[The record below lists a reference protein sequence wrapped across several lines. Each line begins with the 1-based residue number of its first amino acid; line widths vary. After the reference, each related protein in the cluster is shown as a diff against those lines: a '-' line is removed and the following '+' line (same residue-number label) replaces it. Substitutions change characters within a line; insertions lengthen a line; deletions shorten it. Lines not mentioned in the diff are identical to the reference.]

1 MFCENGY
8 DRKTSQKIINNF
20 EKKTRSIS
28 NNNNCSTDEK
38 QTITLPWIPKVGPKI
53 EKEIQKAGFREA
65 LQTGPNSKNIL
76 LRKG

>member
-28 NNNNCSTDEK
+28 NNNNCNTDEK
-38 QTITLPWIPKVGPKI
+38 QTITFLEYQKSDQKSKKKYKRLPL
-53 EKEIQKAGFREA
+53 EKRCKRALIQRIFY
-65 LQTGPNSKNIL
+65 
-76 LRKG
+76 